1 MKYETYKKIGRGV
14 EYAKYP
20 ESREK
25 SVTMAFRTHPVNRD
39 AFKKK
44 AEMKR
49 MSMNDLLE
57 EVIVDYLNTKPV
69 NPLKQRMQLRAD
81 IAETASASR

>member
-1 MKYETYKKIGRGV
+1 MKYETYKKIGRGI
-14 EYAKYP
+14 EYMKHP
-20 ESREK
+20 EDREK

-39 AFKKK
+39 AFRKK

-57 EVIVDYLNTKPV
+57 EVLVDYLNAKPV
-69 NPLKQRMQLRAD
+69 NPLKKRMQLRAD
-81 IAETASASR
+81 IAETASANR